1 MYRLI
6 TTYRCHAARPVIE
19 RGPWH
24 TSRKDAELWA
34 DMLRDVGYGV
44 VIETQHGAV
53 QEDNSA
59 LADALASMA

>member
-6 TTYRCHAARPVIE
+6 TTHRCHAARPVIE

-24 TSRKDAELWA
+24 SSRRDAELWA
-34 DMLRDVGYGV
+34 DMLREVGYGV
-44 VIETQHGAV
+44 EIEAQPGAV

-59 LADALASMA
+59 LAEALANMA

>member
-24 TSRKDAELWA
+24 SSRKDAELWA
-34 DMLRDVGYGV
+34 DMLREVGYGV
-44 VIETQHGAV
+44 EI
-53 QEDNSA
+53 
-59 LADALASMA
+59 